1 MNQEFV
7 LGKLAEIM
15 RWGTDRAR
23 EEFAWLRLM
32 SRIKYD
38 GYQDFVAGKRFVE
51 SLAAWLQQFSREDR
65 DAAYEFARKCLVYIG
80 PSEMQHL
87 VELLY
92 PETVQLRLM
101 EAVARERGIPKYQ
114 VWSDSEATRC
124 YNRLLR
130 QTLFIELSDGARI
143 DMFRRANARMIT
155 TEQVVTSPRI
165 IKAKWDEMLEKLRA
179 DLQDDTARFSIVFLL
194 DDFVGSGYTLL
205 RKENDG
211 WNGKL
216 RRFWSDVQEVLPTHF
231 EQDWVLCVHHYL
243 GSHRA
248 QSVVSERQKGALADL
263 GNDNWFQNVKFSFGM
278 VLPEHLPLD
287 ERSEF
292 AFVSLIERYYDDTIE
307 TEHMKLG
314 GNDARFG
321 FGKCG
326 LPVVLEHNTPNNSVA
341 LLWAETPGTDDN
353 HAMRPLFRRRQRHT

>member
-51 SLAAWLQQFSREDR
+51 SLAAWLQQFAAEDR
-65 DAAYEFARKCLVYIG
+65 DAAYHFARERLVYVG
-80 PSEMQHL
+80 PSEMEHL

-92 PETVQLRLM
+92 PETVQWRLM
-101 EAVARERGIPKYQ
+101 EAVADECEIPMYR
-114 VWSDSEATRC
+114 VWSNSEATKC

-130 QTLFIELSDGARI
+130 KTLFIELSDGARI
-143 DMFRRANARMIT
+143 DIFRRANAGRISN
-155 TEQVVTSPRI
+155 EQIVTSPRI
-165 IKAKWDEMLEKLRA
+165 IEAKWHELLNKLRK
-179 DLQDDTARFSIVFLL
+179 DSKDETAQFRFVFLV
-194 DDFVGSGYTLL
+194 DDFVGSGTTLL
-205 RKENDG
+205 RNEG
-211 WNGKL
+211 GEWQGKL
-216 RRFWSDVQEVLPTHF
+216 RRFWDDVQKVLSTHF

-248 QSVVSERQKGALADL
+248 QTVVSERQKSALTDR

-287 ERSEF
+287 EQSECG
-292 AFVSLIERYYDDTIE
+292 FVSLIERYYDDTIE

-314 GNDARFG
+314 GHDARFG

-326 LPVVLEHNTPNNSVA
+326 LPVILEHNTPNNSVA
-341 LLWAETPGTDDN
+341 LLWAETLGTDGN